1 MGKRAKV
8 TENKFRAI
16 KILLESGETYSK
28 ISEAMGVSPCVIGL
42 IRSSDSLEEYR
53 HKVYLKTPA
62 YRKKIEEQERK
73 EKEKAD
79 FVSAK
84 QMNQVMDAIAA
95 TPAEL
100 PSAPQVVEHRQTITV
115 QASHFM
121 LEEQKRTN
129 ELLTLISNKL
139 AFIVD
144 ELTK

>member
-8 TENKFRAI
+8 TENKFRAV

-28 ISEAMGVSPCVIGL
+28 ISETMGISQCVIGL

-62 YRKKIEEQERK
+62 YRKRIEEQERK
-73 EKEKAD
+73 EKEKA
-79 FVSAK
+79 VSVPAK
-84 QMNQVMDAIAA
+84 TIADNVA
-95 TPAEL
+95 AAPAEL
-100 PSAPQVVEHRQTITV
+100 PAPQVVEHRQTITV